1 MKCIKAIKGTKQFE
15 VGEIKRV
22 TDVEAD
28 SATRDGYWTYISK
41 SEWKLATRKPK
52 AEEVESVK
60 EKYPANV
67 EGSKEFN
74 KANKKKRSK

>member
-1 MKCIKAIKGTKQFE
+1 MKCIKATKTTSKFTA
-15 VGEIKRV
+15 GDIKRV

-41 SEWKLATRKPK
+41 SELKLATRKPK
-52 AEEVESVK
+52 AEEVESVR
-60 EKYPANV
+60 EEYPANV
-67 EGSKEFN
+67 EGSQEFN